1 MTLPLLP
8 LGLGLGGVAAG
19 SALHYWLSN
28 AKADP
33 WEDKSVFNA
42 RMRDMQSL
50 AQALNDG
57 FSTCKALLNSKP
69 QLTAWRGAR
78 DGFSKFYGD
87 TGTLVYSSPSSEQIE
102 QAKAYASKFYF
113 WTGEY
118 TRLKCGGAVAPVN
131 NVDPY
136 NPTPAPLPPV
146 GPPTDWVSVIK
157 WGAIGLGS
165 VFALKTISDLFR
177 DFRRS

>member
-1 MTLPLLP
+1 MALPLLP

-57 FSTCKALLNSKP
+57 FSTCKPLLSSKP
-69 QLTAWRGAR
+69 QLIAWRGAR
-78 DGFSKFYGD
+78 DGFSKFYGE
-87 TGTLVYSSPSSEQIE
+87 TGTLVYSSPSSEQIA
-102 QAKAYASKFYF
+102 QAKSYASKFYF

-118 TRLKCGGAVAPVN
+118 TRMKCGGAIAPAN
-131 NVDPY
+131 NTDPY
-136 NPTPAPLPPV
+136 ALTPDPTPAN
-146 GPPTDWVSVIK
+146 TDWVSIIK

-177 DFRRS
+177 DFRRR